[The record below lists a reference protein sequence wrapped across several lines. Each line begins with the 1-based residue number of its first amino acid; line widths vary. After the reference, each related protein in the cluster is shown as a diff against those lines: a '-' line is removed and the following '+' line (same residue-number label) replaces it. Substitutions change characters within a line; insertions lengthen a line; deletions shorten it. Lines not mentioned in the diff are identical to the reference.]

1 MKKLS
6 LKSISAIIAAIIIL
20 FLIMSSICIM
30 VFRIDSTEARNK
42 ALEQSGG
49 GEIISEQ
56 IESED
61 LFLNEY
67 SYIIINGDNW
77 YDIEINGFGQ
87 IKEFK
92 QGKGNYPLYKD

>member
-6 LKSISAIIAAIIIL
+6 LKSISAIIADIIIL

-61 LFLNEY
+61 LF
-67 SYIIINGDNW
+67 
-77 YDIEINGFGQ
+77 
-87 IKEFK
+87 
-92 QGKGNYPLYKD
+92 

>member
-92 QGKGNYPLYKD
+92 QGTGNSPLYKD

>member
-92 QGKGNYPLYKD
+92 QGTENYPLYKD

>member
-6 LKSISAIIAAIIIL
+6 LKLIAAIIAAIIIL
-20 FLIMSSICIM
+20 FLVIGSICIM
-30 VFRIDSTEARNK
+30 IFRIDSTEARNK

-56 IESED
+56 IETED

-67 SYIIINGDNW
+67 SYTIVNGDKW

-87 IKEFK
+87 IKELK
-92 QGKGNYPLYKD
+92 QGTGNYPLYKD

>member
-6 LKSISAIIAAIIIL
+6 LKLILAIIAAIIII
-20 FLIMSSICIM
+20 FLLIGSIGIMI
-30 VFRIDSTEARNK
+30 FRIDSTEARNK

-49 GEIISEQ
+49 GEVISEQ
-56 IESED
+56 IERED

-67 SYIIINGDNW
+67 SYIIINGDKW

-87 IKEFK
+87 IKELK
-92 QGKGNYPLYKD
+92 QGTGNYPLYKD

>member
-1 MKKLS
+1 
-6 LKSISAIIAAIIIL
+6 
-20 FLIMSSICIM
+20 M

-42 ALEQSGG
+42 ALGQSGG

-92 QGKGNYPLYKD
+92 QVTGNYPLYKD

>member
-87 IKEFK
+87 IKEIK
-92 QGKGNYPLYKD
+92 QGTGNYPLYKD

>member
-6 LKSISAIIAAIIIL
+6 LKLILAIIAAIIII
-20 FLIMSSICIM
+20 FLLIGSIGIMI
-30 VFRIDSTEARNK
+30 FRIDSTEARNK

-49 GEIISEQ
+49 GEVISEQ
-56 IESED
+56 IERED

-67 SYIIINGDNW
+67 SYIIINGDKW

-87 IKEFK
+87 IKELK
-92 QGKGNYPLYKD
+92 QSTGNYPLYKD